1 MVKLFTHTDLDG
13 IGCAILAKIAFKN
26 CDIEYCGY
34 NNVNENV
41 TDFVKSNGLV
51 FNACFITDISVSE
64 DTANLIDEMVY
75 ANRCC
80 PVKLFDHHA
89 TEKRLNSRS
98 WCRVNELNPDKK
110 KTCGTEMFF
119 NYLLSEGYLNRKSP
133 AYLSKVSEFVEYVR
147 QYDTWD
153 WSLMGEAGLVSK
165 QINDLFDIYSYS
177 EFTDWCLDKFGKEE
191 PFGKFSE
198 MDKFLLTR
206 EQKTID
212 NYVASKDKLMQT
224 GYLGKYK
231 CGFVFA
237 DKYISEVGH
246 KLCNLHPDIDVVV
259 LINMNGRVSFRSE
272 KEGVDVGKD
281 LASLFGGGGHKGAAG
296 SEFDKDELTNMVL
309 KNLFKD
315 EISFTNEIKT
325 FDEADKELDTR

>member
-1 MVKLFTHTDLDG
+1 MIKLFTHTDLDG

-34 NNVNENV
+34 NDINDNV
-41 TDFVKSNGLV
+41 TDFVKGNGLV

-64 DTANLIDEMVY
+64 DTADLIDEMVY

-98 WCRVNELNPDKK
+98 WCRVDELNPDKK

-119 NYLLSEGYLNRKSP
+119 NYLLSEGYLNRKSST
-133 AYLSKVSEFVEYVR
+133 YLSKVSEFVEYVR

-153 WSLMGEAGLVSK
+153 WSLMGETGLVSK
-165 QINDLFDIYSYS
+165 QINDLFGIYSYS

-259 LINMNGRVSFRSE
+259 LINMNGRISYRSQ
-272 KEGVDVGKD
+272 KDDIDLGKD
-281 LASLFGGGGHKGAAG
+281 VASLFGGGGHDGAAG
-296 SEFDKDELTNMVL
+296 SEFNKDDMVNMVL

-315 EISFTNEIKT
+315 EITFPNEIQT
-325 FDEADKELDTR
+325 LDEADEELDTR

>member
-13 IGCAILAKIAFKN
+13 VGCAILAKIAFKN
-26 CDIEYCGY
+26 CDVDYCDY
-34 NNVNENV
+34 NDINEKVVEFVNG
-41 TDFVKSNGLV
+41 KGLA
-51 FNACFITDISVSE
+51 FSKCFITDISVSE
-64 DTANLIDEMVY
+64 ITADFIDKMYY

-80 PVKLFDHHA
+80 PVNLFDHHA
-89 TEKRLNSRS
+89 TEKRLNSRQ
-98 WCRVNELNPDKK
+98 WCRVDEFSPNKE
-110 KTCGTEMFF
+110 KTCGTEMFY
-119 NYLLSEGYLNRKSP
+119 NYLLSEGYLKRESP

-153 WSLMGEAGLVSK
+153 WSFMGEAGLVSK
-165 QINDLFDIYSYS
+165 QINDLFGIYSYS
-177 EFTDWCLDKFGKEE
+177 EFTNWCLDKFKKDEG
-191 PFGKFSE
+191 FGVFSE

-206 EQKTID
+206 EQKAID
-212 NYVASKDKLMQT
+212 NYVNEKDKFMQT

-237 DKYISEVGH
+237 DRYISELGH
-246 KLCNLHPDIDVVV
+246 KLCNLHPDLDAVV
-259 LINMNGRVSFRSE
+259 LINMKGRVSFRSE

-309 KNLFKD
+309 KNLFK
-315 EISFTNEIKT
+315 EELTFLNETKNVEEEN
-325 FDEADKELDTR
+325 DDRDDR